1 MKGKTIS
8 TKKINFMEKIEDNLM
23 IYGNEI
29 CLWQILTLQPWTKH
43 LYTFSNG
50 TRLLSKQSDCTSYQ
64 TT

>member
-8 TKKINFMEKIEDNLM
+8 TKKISFMEKIEDNLM

-29 CLWQILTLQPWTKH
+29 CLWQILTLQSWTKH

-50 TRLLSKQSDCTSYQ
+50 TRLLSKHSDCTSYQ